1 MPVQPKLTAT
11 DIPYIYKGL
20 YPSGYTKYQVK
31 FSRSGF
37 NRKASFPFTP
47 AGLEDAKKK
56 VSEFEKQFKKYK
68 IKKFGEGPVEPAV
81 KKMKNPPDPNKPWR
95 YKKSGS
101 TRGPGKAKASIEY
114 FATEKEALD
123 AQAAAKKAK
132 YDANTKIPQ
141 SDLQTIKDRIIAG
154 ETLDEIAESYKAT
167 YRPIAKLLKDNGYY
181 FHNNYWRSQA

>member
-1 MPVQPKLTAT
+1 MPTQPKLTET
-11 DIPYIYKGL
+11 NIPYIYKGVF
-20 YPSGYTKYQVK
+20 PSGYTKYQVK

-68 IKKFGEGPVEPAV
+68 IKKFGEGPVDPAV
-81 KKMKNPPDPNKPWR
+81 KKLTNPPDPNKPWR

-101 TRGPGKAKASIEY
+101 TRGPGKAKASTEY
-114 FATEKEALD
+114 FATEKEALN

-132 YDANTKIPQ
+132 YDANTKIPK
-141 SDLQTIKDRIIAG
+141 SDLQK
-154 ETLDEIAESYKAT
+154 EVLFV
-167 YRPIAKLLKDNGYY
+167 LKDYLNI
-181 FHNNYWRSQA
+181 F